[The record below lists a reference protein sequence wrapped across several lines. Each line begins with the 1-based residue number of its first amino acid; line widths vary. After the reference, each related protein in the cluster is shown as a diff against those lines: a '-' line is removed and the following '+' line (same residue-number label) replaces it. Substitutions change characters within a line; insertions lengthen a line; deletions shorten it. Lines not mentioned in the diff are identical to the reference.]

1 MISLKINNNNY
12 MKTLILTI
20 PVILILVM
28 PNVLNA
34 KSMQV
39 EKNKG
44 NNIIKVAM
52 LQMNPDGFNIQN
64 NLKKGETFC
73 REAKRKGADIA
84 LFPEIWSIGY
94 SRYNWQGSEKYTPE
108 KYPLSFDEWKRTAL
122 DHKSSFI
129 RHFQNLAKELEMAI
143 AITYLEKWDDLPR
156 NSVSLIDANGKILM
170 TYAKVHT
177 SDMKLTESNCT
188 PGDDFYVCDLSVGEE
203 TVKVGAM
210 ICFDRE
216 FPESARIL
224 MLKGA
229 ELVLTPNACGLD
241 DKRINQFQTRA
252 FDNAFAVVMTNYAS
266 PTQNGRSCA
275 FNANGDEVIV
285 AGKKEGVYVAEF
297 DLDKIRA
304 HRKKTIWGNAYR
316 RTNKYNSLTSHEVDS
331 VFIRKNDVG
340 KTFDRTQR

>member
-1 MISLKINNNNY
+1 MI
-12 MKTLILTI
+12 MKTIGIIWAAFFISGIYSNT
-20 PVILILVM
+20 
-28 PNVLNA
+28 
-34 KSMQV
+34 KSQLLQTNTNS
-39 EKNKG
+39 NKF
-44 NNIIKVAM
+44 KVAM
-52 LQMNPDGFNIQN
+52 LQMNPDGYNVES
-64 NLKKGETFC
+64 NLKKGEEFC
-73 REAKRKGADIA
+73 REAKKMGADIV

-94 SRYNWQGSEKYTPE
+94 SRYHWEGSEKYTPE
-108 KYPLSFDEWKRTAL
+108 KYPLSFEDWKNTAM
-122 DHKSSFI
+122 DQENSFI
-129 RHFQNLAKELEMAI
+129 KHFRNLAKELEMAI
-143 AITYLEKWDDLPR
+143 ALTYLEKWHGLPR
-156 NSVSLIDANGKILM
+156 NSVSLIDSKGKIKM

-188 PGDDFYVCDLSVGEE
+188 PGDDFYVCDLQIGDL

-252 FDNAFAVVMTNYAS
+252 YENAFAVIMTNYAS

-275 FNANGDEVIV
+275 FDSNGDKIIV
-285 AGKKEGVYVAEF
+285 AGKKEGVYIAEL
-297 DLDKIRA
+297 DIDKIRN
-304 HRKKTIWGNAYR
+304 HRKRTIWGNAYR
-316 RTNKYNSLTSHEVDS
+316 RTNKYNSLISHEVDS

-340 KTFDRTQR
+340 RTFERRER